1 MHKVFVI
8 IAIALLPLAANI
20 RPTENIEMSGED
32 KVRWLSWDEAVAL
45 NEQSPKK
52 LFIDVYTDWCGYCK
66 KMDRT
71 TFIDSSI
78 VMYLNEHFYA
88 IKLNAEKEKEI
99 LFRDVLFKLRKAGK
113 RQVHTLAYSLLEG
126 KMSYPSFVMM
136 DENFDRIAIS
146 PGFKTTSMLMP
157 ELIFAAEE
165 KYKEMTWQEYRKS
178 K

>member
-1 MHKVFVI
+1 MHKVFTI
-8 IAIALLPLAANI
+8 ITIAIIPIAANI
-20 RPTENIEMSGED
+20 WPTGLAEIPGKD
-32 KVRWLSWDEAVAL
+32 VVQWLSWDEAVAL

-71 TFIDSSI
+71 TFIDSNI
-78 VMYLNEHFYA
+78 VRYLNEHFYA

-99 LFRDVLFKLRKAGK
+99 EFRNVKFSLKKAGS

-136 DENFDRIAIS
+136 DENFERIAIS

-157 ELIFAAEE
+157 ELKFSAEE
-165 KYKEMTWQEYRKS
+165 KYKEMTWQEYQKL